1 MYIASVAT
9 SPAVKPSSA
18 AASFVSTTTK
28 SVCDASPFA
37 TTARAIL
44 QGHQPTD
51 LAQQRFENKG
61 IVSALTILHGP
72 QPRNVILLGTGQGL
86 LMQCR
91 ELSNKP
97 VNEPTFGLGGGL
109 LGHPHG
115 SWLERGLLW

>member
-1 MYIASVAT
+1 M
-9 SPAVKPSSA
+9 KPFSA

-72 QPRNVILLGTGQGL
+72 QPRTSSCFKQFRACLCNAV
-86 LMQCR
+86 
-91 ELSNKP
+91 SNKP
-97 VNEPTFGLGGGL
+97 VNEPTSGLGGGL